1 MNVLLLLVVP
11 VALCADVVFSK
22 TTADEPCPVVAENC
36 LSTLPLHC
44 QWPTSMAYPAGLVP
58 YICHAIFYGVNR
70 AFEEAFTGHVGGLPG
85 AFGMTGTAPGTSSG
99 PPPRRLGQG
108 RLMTSLWLDR
118 PPIETDDDLPVDRY
132 DHVVVGAGLTG
143 LMTALLLARAGRSVV
158 VLEARQV
165 GAVTTGNTTGKVSLL
180 QGTKLSTMLG
190 RQSRR
195 VVSAYLDANREGQ
208 QWLLRFCEDHDVPF
222 QTRDA
227 VTYAADGTTGLRQ
240 ARREHDA
247 AVSLGLPVRW
257 EEELPV
263 PFPHAGATVLP
274 DQAQLDSMDVL
285 AALTQQVRAHGGV
298 VVEGRRVVSVSR
310 SGEPTLTLQ
319 DGSQV
324 RGQTVVL
331 ATGIPV
337 LDRGLYFA
345 KVEPLRSYALAFDH
359 PSPPELMMLGVGSPS
374 RSVRDAPG
382 RDGRSKLLV
391 GGEGHAVGRV
401 RSESER
407 YDRLRA
413 WTNEFYPG
421 AVETHAWSAQD
432 YASHDGIPFVGRLPR
447 GGGHIYLATGYDKW
461 GMTNAVAAGLDLAGQ
476 LLGEAPSWGKR
487 LHHRVTRPRGA
498 LQLGRINAGVGV
510 AATVRLAKAELGGS
524 VAVSPAEGRGE
535 VGRVAGVPVGTAR
548 VDGESCAVRAVC
560 THLGGVLKW
569 NDAETS
575 WDCPLHGSRFSPTG
589 EVLEGPATKPLRR
602 HPSPPS

>member
-1 MNVLLLLVVP
+1 
-11 VALCADVVFSK
+11 
-22 TTADEPCPVVAENC
+22 
-36 LSTLPLHC
+36 
-44 QWPTSMAYPAGLVP
+44 
-58 YICHAIFYGVNR
+58 
-70 AFEEAFTGHVGGLPG
+70 
-85 AFGMTGTAPGTSSG
+85 
-99 PPPRRLGQG
+99 
-108 RLMTSLWLDR
+108 MTSLWLDR

-227 VTYAADGTTGLRQ
+227 VTYAADGTTGLRR

-310 SGEPTLTLQ
+310 TGEPTLTLQ

-382 RDGRSKLLV
+382 RDGRQQAARRRRGARRRACPFRARALRPAAGLDQRVLPGGRGDARLV
-391 GGEGHAVGRV
+391 GPGLRLARRHPV
-401 RSESER
+401 RR
-407 YDRLRA
+407 TPPAR
-413 WTNEFYPG
+413 
-421 AVETHAWSAQD
+421 
-432 YASHDGIPFVGRLPR
+432 
-447 GGGHIYLATGYDKW
+447 GGHIYLATGYDKW

-476 LLGEAPSWGKR
+476 ILGEAPSWGKR

-524 VAVSPAEGRGE
+524 VADSPARGQGRGRD
-535 VGRVAGVPVGTAR
+535 GRPGFRSAR
-548 VDGESCAVRAVC
+548 RGWTGSPARFALCC
-560 THLGGVLKW
+560 THLAG
-569 NDAETS
+569 
-575 WDCPLHGSRFSPTG
+575 C
-589 EVLEGPATKPLRR
+589 
-602 HPSPPS
+602 